1 MFLQYRTGN
10 LLAIRSDTGAFC
22 EPNNGLKR
30 YIVRGISERCGCFYT
45 EGMRIPW
52 ARFSLCAGALATA
65 LPLWASQTPMTKRDV
80 VSQRIVAVE
89 AVDDAAVI
97 QQSLRRDVAKHP
109 NDFVVFATETG
120 ANRFLVEH
128 RDEVE
133 RETNGRLVWRGV
145 VGYWQGKTLVVLPWE
160 PVKSAQ

>member
-1 MFLQYRTGN
+1 MPGHFVGQITGQ
-10 LLAIRSDTGAFC
+10 SG
-22 EPNNGLKR
+22 
-30 YIVRGISERCGCFYT
+30 YIVWGISGWRGCFYT
-45 EGMRIPW
+45 EGMRISW

-65 LPLWASQTPMTKRDV
+65 LPLWASQAPMTKRDV
-80 VSQRIVAVE
+80 VSQRIVALE

-109 NDFVVFATETG
+109 SDFVVFVTETG

>member
-1 MFLQYRTGN
+1 
-10 LLAIRSDTGAFC
+10 
-22 EPNNGLKR
+22 
-30 YIVRGISERCGCFYT
+30 
-45 EGMRIPW
+45 MRVSW
-52 ARFSLCAGALATA
+52 ARYSLFAGALTA
-65 LPLWASQTPMTKRDV
+65 GLPLLASQVPMTKRDPL
-80 VSQRIVAVE
+80 VSQRIVVVE

-120 ANRFLVEH
+120 ANHFLVEH
-128 RDEVE
+128 QDEVE

-145 VGYWQGKTLVVLPWE
+145 VGYWQGKTIVVLPWE